1 MITGFPSPAQ
11 GYEDKIFDLNTF
23 CVRHPAATVFMTIDT
38 DRYNAMSIYRG
49 DLVIVDTAKKLTV
62 NSLEVYENEGEFVI
76 GYLRNI
82 KNEVQVTG
90 AVIKVI
96 HTVRDL

>member
-49 DLVIVDTAKKLTV
+49 DLVIVDRAKKLTV